1 MGSGGSKY
9 KEPRA
14 ILTKWLPGFAATLPS
29 LTGKVVAVTG
39 CTSGTGYVC
48 ARECARKG
56 AHVILL
62 NRASSRATAAE
73 DKLRKEVPGALLTSL
88 ECDLTSFASV
98 QKAARALTSSFAS
111 TGIDVLCNN
120 AGVMALADEATGD
133 GFDVQMQT
141 NHLSHFLLTREV
153 FPLLEKAAELRG
165 ESRVVNHSSMAARIG
180 KPLDEKY
187 LGKNG
192 GNLGGN
198 GNSMIFGG
206 ARWLRY
212 HQTKLANVVF
222 TYALSDRL
230 KAAGKDRIKVLCAAP
245 GLAATNLQVP
255 LFSFPVGDLAQ
266 CKCSLTICAHHR
278 SLPLPMMVS
287 MTHGSCPSVN
297 LQTTVPCPSYT
308 VVFRRPSAQGISSN
322 LRLQASKVDRA
333 CTCDSTV
340 DLC

>member
-9 KEPRA
+9 KQPRA
-14 ILTKWLPGFAATLPS
+14 IPTKWLPGFAATLPS
-29 LTGKVVAVTG
+29 LTGKVVAITG
-39 CTSGTGYVC
+39 CTTGTGYVC

-73 DKLRKEVPGALLTSL
+73 DKLRKEAPGAVLTSF

-98 QKAARALTSSFAS
+98 QKAARAMRTSFESL
-111 TGIDVLCNN
+111 GIDVLCNN
-120 AGVMALADEATGD
+120 AGVMALADQATGD

-165 ESRVVNHSSMAARIG
+165 ESRVVNHSSLAARIG

-198 GNSMIFGG
+198 GKSYIFGG

-255 LFSFPVGDLAQ
+255 LFLPVGDLAQ
-266 CKCSLTICAHHR
+266 CWCSLTICAHHR
-278 SLPLPMMVS
+278 SLPLPMMGS
-287 MTHGSCPSVN
+287 MTDGSCPSVI
-297 LQTTVPCPSYT
+297 LQRTAPWPSYT
-308 VVFRRPSAQGISSN
+308 VVFRRTSSQGISSN

-333 CTCDSTV
+333 CTI